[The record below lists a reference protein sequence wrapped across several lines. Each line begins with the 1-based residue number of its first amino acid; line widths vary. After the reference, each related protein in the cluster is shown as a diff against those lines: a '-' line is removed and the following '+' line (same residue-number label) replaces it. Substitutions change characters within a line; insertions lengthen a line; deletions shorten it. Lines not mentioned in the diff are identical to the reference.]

1 MLMNNAAHTKDPAKG
16 LTAQIPNESSP
27 KTAEIGRLRVVL

>member
-1 MLMNNAAHTKDPAKG
+1 MLMNNAAHTKGTAKG

-27 KTAEIGRLRVVL
+27 GRQK